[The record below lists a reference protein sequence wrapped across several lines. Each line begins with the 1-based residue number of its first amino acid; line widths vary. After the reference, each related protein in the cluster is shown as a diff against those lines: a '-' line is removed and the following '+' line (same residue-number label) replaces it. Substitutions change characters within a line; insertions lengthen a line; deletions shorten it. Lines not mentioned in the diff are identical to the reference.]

1 MTNENLILVYD
12 LDIMYS
18 LLMIA
23 FLVSTI
29 FSKGNILYHYISD
42 VQLEKIES
50 FGRIAEMN
58 CPKSLLIKSI
68 TFLSDLEL
76 NSDRTR
82 VRRKTPLNYDYS
94 ADDRTIYIVSL
105 VEKN

>member
-1 MTNENLILVYD
+1 
-12 LDIMYS
+12 
-18 LLMIA
+18 MIA